1 MRDDLVSWANA
12 KYREFAVKMLDVL
25 PDFPNCCYQVS
36 GAAAIVRRADAVCQR
51 KTDTTSMGTTIVGI
65 V

>member
-36 GAAAIVRRADAVCQR
+36 GAAAILKRICRRASTRTQQSSL
-51 KTDTTSMGTTIVGI
+51 TY
-65 V
+65 

>member
-36 GAAAIVRRADAVCQR
+36 GGGRYAGAWSLSAH
-51 KTDTTSMGTTIVGI
+51 
-65 V
+65 